1 MEEVFELAHAA
12 VRVLGALAASHVGSP
27 SFQALSCHAV
37 AQLLELVEECAGS
50 AWLLEPSC
58 GALAQTV
65 CLPLCPPPPLSHCVS
80 HRVSLS
86 LHTVSPLPLSLSL
99 SLCLW
104 QALVELQRLLT
115 LGVPRVA
122 SAGAGPP
129 EWPFGFQAVVQ
140 KDLKAHTNRFNR
152 ELSF

>member
-1 MEEVFELAHAA
+1 VEEVFELAHAA

-65 CLPLCPPPPLSHCVS
+65 CLPLCPPPLSLTVSLTVSPSLSTRCLLSLSHCLSHCVS
-80 HRVSLS
+80 GRRWWSCS
-86 LHTVSPLPLSLSL
+86 G
-99 SLCLW
+99 C
-104 QALVELQRLLT
+104 
-115 LGVPRVA
+115 
-122 SAGAGPP
+122 
-129 EWPFGFQAVVQ
+129 
-140 KDLKAHTNRFNR
+140 
-152 ELSF
+152 